1 MKVEEYLVKRIEE
14 LEYEV
19 RELKQELK
27 SKENANK
34 VMFYFMDN
42 LDGKYSYIVS
52 FNKDHALVVDK
63 QENKDE

>member
-42 LDGKYSYIVS
+42 LDSKYSYLVS
-52 FNKDHALVVDK
+52 FNKDHTLVVDK

>member
-1 MKVEEYLVKRIEE
+1 MTSEEYLVKRIEE
-14 LEYEV
+14 LEHEV
-19 RELKQELK
+19 WELKQELK

-42 LDGKYSYIVS
+42 LDSKYSYLVS
-52 FNKDHALVVDK
+52 FNKDHTLVVDK